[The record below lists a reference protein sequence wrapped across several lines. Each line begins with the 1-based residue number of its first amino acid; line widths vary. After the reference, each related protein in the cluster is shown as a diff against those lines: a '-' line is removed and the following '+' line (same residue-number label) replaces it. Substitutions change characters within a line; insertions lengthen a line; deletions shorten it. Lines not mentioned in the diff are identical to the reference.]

1 MTPHDDP
8 MGRLPELPSDIA
20 PFAAGM
26 WAGTVLMQAAAAR
39 RWPRDTLRM
48 QVLLIAAGLAGDAT
62 DEQLHAE
69 LQQVLDASRAHLAG
83 KQ

>member
-1 MTPHDDP
+1 MTTLDP
-8 MGRLPELPSDIA
+8 MDRLPELPSTIE

-26 WAGTVLMQAAAAR
+26 WAATVLMQAATAR
-39 RWPRDTLRM
+39 QWPREQLRM

-69 LQQVLDASRAHLAG
+69 VQQAIDASRAHLAG

>member
-1 MTPHDDP
+1 MTPLDP
-8 MGRLPELPSDIA
+8 MDRLPELPSDIA

-26 WAGTVLMQAAAAR
+26 WAGTVLMQAATER
-39 RWPRDTLRM
+39 QWPREQLRM

-62 DEQLHAE
+62 DKQLHAE
-69 LQQVLDASRAHLAG
+69 LQQALDASRAHFAG

>member
-1 MTPHDDP
+1 MTQPNP
-8 MGRLPELPSDIA
+8 MDQLPELPSETA

-26 WAGTVLMQAAAAR
+26 WAGAVLMKAATER
-39 RWPRDTLRM
+39 QWPREQLRL
-48 QVLLIAAGLAGDAT
+48 QVLLIAAGLAGVAT

-69 LQQVLDASRAHLAG
+69 LQQALDASRAHLAG